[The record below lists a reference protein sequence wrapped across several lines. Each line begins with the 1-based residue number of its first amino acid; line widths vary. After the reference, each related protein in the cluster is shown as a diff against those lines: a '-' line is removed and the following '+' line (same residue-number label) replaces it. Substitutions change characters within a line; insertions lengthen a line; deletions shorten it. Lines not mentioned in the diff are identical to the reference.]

1 MGLRERKAQRN
12 RERIVSEALDLFR
25 RHGYENT
32 TMESIADAAEL
43 SPSTL
48 YRIFPT
54 KDSIILEPVRV
65 FTDRICG
72 VFASHSEHD
81 RVDEALAEAIFT
93 VAQENDRQAAQTR
106 LVRSIIDKAPTAR
119 ARLWDYVYSQQKEL
133 SRLIAGRLK
142 TKPDDLRVVLT
153 AQLVMAIVGLALDR
167 WRASGGKLAS
177 RKTAEELMRLL
188 EAGEV
193 VFPRPKRKTARGPR
207 DAEA

>member
-12 RERIVSEALDLFR
+12 RERIVTAALDLFR
-25 RHGYENT
+25 KDGYEQT
-32 TMESIADAAEL
+32 TMESIAGAAEL

-48 YRIFPT
+48 YRTFPT

-65 FTDRICG
+65 FTERICG

-81 RVDEALAEAIFT
+81 PVDEALAEAIFT
-93 VAQENDRQAAQTR
+93 VVQENDRQAAQTL

-119 ARLWDYVYSQQKEL
+119 ARLWDYIYTQHKEL

-142 TKPDDLRVVLT
+142 AKADDLRVEFT
-153 AQLVMAIVGLALDR
+153 AQLVMTIVGLAVDR
-167 WRASGGKLAS
+167 WRASSGKRAS
-177 RKTAEELMRLL
+177 RRTAEELMRLL

-193 VFPRPKRKTARGPR
+193 VFPRPKKKARSPR
-207 DAEA
+207 DAES